1 MLCNKSLVAIGERRE
16 YVRECI
22 VNKHGNDIVI
32 PTDSADVPLKE
43 FEVVDVREKR
53 I

>member
-16 YVRECI
+16 CI
-22 VNKHGNDIVI
+22 VNKYGNDIVI
-32 PTDSADVPLKE
+32 PTDAADDPLKE